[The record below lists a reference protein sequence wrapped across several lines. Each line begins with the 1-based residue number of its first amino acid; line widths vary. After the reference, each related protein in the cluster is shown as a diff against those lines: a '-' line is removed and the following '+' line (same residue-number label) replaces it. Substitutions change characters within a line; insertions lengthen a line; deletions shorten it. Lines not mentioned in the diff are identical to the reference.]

1 MQRRSVPRFQFVVLN
16 RLNTENVREDL
27 LGEFEFELS
36 PPYLLYR
43 SSTEVNGI
51 WFFQQEECDDM
62 SALFDSITS
71 AHAKEDQAAP
81 QQLTAQ
87 GLMAAMNLGGGGP
100 AAAPA
105 PAAQTDSVGAFF
117 AGQLGGGGASAAPAV
132 PAAEPL
138 ATAAPAPTIAEE
150 PKQKREKKKEKAA
163 PVPVENG
170 RDSPVAERGGGG
182 GGGVSREVVRAAMY
196 KLVANDNFID
206 LMVKEIKRSM

>member
-16 RLNTENVREDL
+16 RLNTENVRENL

-71 AHAKEDQAAP
+71 AHAKEDQKQP
-81 QQLTAQ
+81 QLTAE
-87 GLMAAMNLGGGGP
+87 GLMAAMNLGS
-100 AAAPA
+100 AAAQPA
-105 PAAQTDSVGAFF
+105 QQPQPTGSVEAFF
-117 AGQLGGGGASAAPAV
+117 AGQLGRGGASAAPA
-132 PAAEPL
+132 PIPEPL
-138 ATAAPAPTIAEE
+138 AVPVPAPTMADE
-150 PKQKREKKKEKAA
+150 PKQKREKKKEKPAA
-163 PVPVENG
+163 AVESG

-182 GGGVSREVVRAAMY
+182 GGGGLNREVVRAAMY

-206 LMVKEIKRSM
+206 LMVKELKRSM

>member
-1 MQRRSVPRFQFVVLN
+1 MQRRTVPRFQFVVLN

-81 QQLTAQ
+81 QQLTAE
-87 GLMAAMNLGGGGP
+87 GLMAAMNLGGGA

-132 PAAEPL
+132 PTAETL
-138 ATAAPAPTIAEE
+138 ATPAPAPTIAEE

>member
-1 MQRRSVPRFQFVVLN
+1 MPRFQFVVLN
-16 RLNTENVREDL
+16 RLNTENVRENL

-71 AHAKEDQAAP
+71 AHAKEDQQQP
-81 QQLTAQ
+81 QLTAE
-87 GLMAAMNLGGGGP
+87 GLMAAMNLGS
-100 AAAPA
+100 
-105 PAAQTDSVGAFF
+105 AAQPAQPQPTGSVEAFF
-117 AGQLGGGGASAAPAV
+117 AGQLGRGGASAAPA
-132 PAAEPL
+132 PIPEPL
-138 ATAAPAPTIAEE
+138 AMPAPAPTMADE
-150 PKQKREKKKEKAA
+150 PKQKREKKKEKPPA
-163 PVPVENG
+163 VVESG

-182 GGGVSREVVRAAMY
+182 GGLNREVVRAAMY

-206 LMVKEIKRSM
+206 LMVKELKRSM

>member
-1 MQRRSVPRFQFVVLN
+1 MPRFQFVVLN
-16 RLNTENVREDL
+16 RLNTENVRENL

-71 AHAKEDQAAP
+71 AHAKEDQQQP
-81 QQLTAQ
+81 QLTAE
-87 GLMAAMNLGGGGP
+87 GLMAAMNLGS
-100 AAAPA
+100 
-105 PAAQTDSVGAFF
+105 AAQPAQPQQTGSVEAFF
-117 AGQLGGGGASAAPAV
+117 AGQLGRGGASPAPA
-132 PAAEPL
+132 PLPEPL
-138 ATAAPAPTIAEE
+138 AMPAPAPTIADE
-150 PKQKREKKKEKAA
+150 PKQKREKKKEKPAA
-163 PVPVENG
+163 VVESG

-182 GGGVSREVVRAAMY
+182 GGGLNREVVRAAMY

-206 LMVKEIKRSM
+206 LMVKELKRSM

>member
-1 MQRRSVPRFQFVVLN
+1 MLN
-16 RLNTENVREDL
+16 RLNTENVRENL

-71 AHAKEDQAAP
+71 AHAKEDRQQP
-81 QQLTAQ
+81 QLTAE
-87 GLMAAMNLGGGGP
+87 GLMAAMNLGS
-100 AAAPA
+100 
-105 PAAQTDSVGAFF
+105 AAQPAQPQPTGSVEAFF
-117 AGQLGGGGASAAPAV
+117 AGQLGRAGASAAPA
-132 PAAEPL
+132 
-138 ATAAPAPTIAEE
+138 PTMADE
-150 PKQKREKKKEKAA
+150 PKQKREKKKEKPP
-163 PVPVENG
+163 PVVESG

-182 GGGVSREVVRAAMY
+182 GGLNREVVRAAMY

-206 LMVKEIKRSM
+206 LMVKELKRSM

>member
-1 MQRRSVPRFQFVVLN
+1 MPRFQFVVLN
-16 RLNTENVREDL
+16 RLNTENVRENL

-71 AHAKEDQAAP
+71 AHAKEDQQQP
-81 QQLTAQ
+81 QLTAE
-87 GLMAAMNLGGGGP
+87 GLMAAMNLGS
-100 AAAPA
+100 
-105 PAAQTDSVGAFF
+105 AAQPAQPQPTGSVEAFF
-117 AGQLGGGGASAAPAV
+117 AGQLGRAGASAAPA
-132 PAAEPL
+132 PIPEPL
-138 ATAAPAPTIAEE
+138 AMPAPAPTMADE
-150 PKQKREKKKEKAA
+150 PKQKREKKKEKPPA
-163 PVPVENG
+163 VVESG

-182 GGGVSREVVRAAMY
+182 LNREVVRAAMY

-206 LMVKEIKRSM
+206 LMVKELKRSM